1 MIIGKLYRAKV
12 AQLLSM
18 LKYIRVIRTLLEMV

>member
-1 MIIGKLYRAKV
+1 MTTGKLYSARV